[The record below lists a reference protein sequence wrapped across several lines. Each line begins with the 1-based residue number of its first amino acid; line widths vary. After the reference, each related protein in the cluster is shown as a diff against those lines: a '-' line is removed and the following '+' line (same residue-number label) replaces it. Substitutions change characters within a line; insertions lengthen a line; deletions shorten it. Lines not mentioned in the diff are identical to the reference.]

1 MIVTVDHD
9 EKEIREY
16 KVDQLR
22 FKPRRR
28 RKKAEVEDAELKK
41 LEALE
46 KKEGKSKLGK
56 SVHSMDVAMALLR
69 AHTMDC
75 PVYNY
80 SNATRYPQAT

>member
-46 KKEGKSKLGK
+46 KKEGKSKL
-56 SVHSMDVAMALLR
+56 DE
-69 AHTMDC
+69 
-75 PVYNY
+75 
-80 SNATRYPQAT
+80 

>member
-1 MIVTVDHD
+1 MNSKLPGVGDFVTTDDGLKGEVHSVNVLRQQVKVIVTVDHD

-46 KKEGKSKLGK
+46 KKEGKSKL
-56 SVHSMDVAMALLR
+56 DE
-69 AHTMDC
+69 
-75 PVYNY
+75 
-80 SNATRYPQAT
+80 